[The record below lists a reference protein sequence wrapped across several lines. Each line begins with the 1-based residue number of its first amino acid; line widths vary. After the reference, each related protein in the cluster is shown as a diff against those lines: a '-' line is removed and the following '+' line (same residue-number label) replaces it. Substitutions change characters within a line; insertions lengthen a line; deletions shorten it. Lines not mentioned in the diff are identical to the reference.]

1 MNSISTKVRWIVGIL
16 SLNLVL
22 IIAVNIWLNIDQKL
36 DAKIINVAGK
46 QRMLSQRTVL
56 ELHRLLVNEEGAF
69 ERLQEARDEFDR
81 NYDYLKEVASKHQSF
96 SNEQIQQTMAAVGE
110 NWSAMRTLIDRY
122 LLGENNLYDLK
133 VIYDRGIQTLSLMD
147 SAVTQYE
154 RHIMEKRILASRIQI
169 VLAILSFAVILYMA
183 RLVLE
188 IQKNFNQF
196 IAHSQQ
202 ISGQRSVGKIKGNE
216 LDIACAHI
224 EYFMQN
230 VAETLQS
237 ATEAIEK
244 SELFATQSL
253 GASPESDALL
263 EQSEDMMLQL
273 SEELHQSA
281 RHLNKLKQN
290 LQNAQ
295 NLRHAK
301 SEARL

>member
-1 MNSISTKVRWIVGIL
+1 MNSISNKVRWIVGIL

-22 IIAVNIWLNIDQKL
+22 IIAVNIWLNNDQEL

-56 ELHRLLVNEEGAF
+56 ELHRLLVNEEGSF

-81 NYDYLKEVASKHQSF
+81 NYAYLKEVTAKHQGF
-96 SNEQIQQTMAAVGE
+96 SNEQIRQTMHAVGE
-110 NWSAMRTLIDRY
+110 NWNVMRTLIDRY

-133 VIYDRGIQTLSLMD
+133 VIYDRGTQTLGLMD

-154 RHIMEKRILASRIQI
+154 SHIMEKRILASRIQI
-169 VLAILSFAVILYMA
+169 ALAILSFAVILYMA
-183 RLVLE
+183 RLVLG

-202 ISGQRSVGKIKGNE
+202 ISGQSTLGKVSGNE

-224 EYFMQN
+224 EYFLQN
-230 VAETLQS
+230 VEETLQS

-244 SELFATQSL
+244 SELFTVQAL

-281 RHLNKLKQN
+281 NHLKKLKKN

-295 NLRHAK
+295 SLRDAK
-301 SEARL
+301 A